1 MGSSHSVEKKSPSKE
16 ESSPSKT
23 NLKDSP
29 KVKENPASQGSPSK
43 VIADE
48 SKSTETVSQPDTVEE
63 VSSKIEG
70 LKITPSTPDGVKDNA
85 ARSDFTVTDEEVA
98 SVEAVSKTLLNA
110 PGGKSLEII
119 LSPAVKKAKSRISPP
134 TSPSSNQETIAKRL
148 QDAEE
153 RKQVIEQEKLQKL
166 AAKLEKIPSAQVK
179 KEKIIAEKSEL
190 IKEKLESKLSHAE
203 ENKKKHMDEVKD
215 KISEHA
221 SKIEKAQQALEA
233 AIEAAKEATK
243 AGLDEKMSKNE
254 EKKNEQLREMM
265 NALTEHSERIKNV
278 RNNMEEKMKPKA
290 QQILDSMA
298 KKEEA
303 SRELLAKQ
311 EAERKLKVEESKK
324 KGELVRLNKEK
335 LAAEANITTESA

>member
-48 SKSTETVSQPDTVEE
+48 SKSTVTDSQPDTVEE

-119 LSPAVKKAKSRISPP
+119 LSPAVKKVGSVILSRFS
-134 TSPSSNQETIAKRL
+134 
-148 QDAEE
+148 
-153 RKQVIEQEKLQKL
+153 
-166 AAKLEKIPSAQVK
+166 
-179 KEKIIAEKSEL
+179 
-190 IKEKLESKLSHAE
+190 
-203 ENKKKHMDEVKD
+203 
-215 KISEHA
+215 
-221 SKIEKAQQALEA
+221 
-233 AIEAAKEATK
+233 
-243 AGLDEKMSKNE
+243 
-254 EKKNEQLREMM
+254 
-265 NALTEHSERIKNV
+265 
-278 RNNMEEKMKPKA
+278 
-290 QQILDSMA
+290 
-298 KKEEA
+298 
-303 SRELLAKQ
+303 
-311 EAERKLKVEESKK
+311 
-324 KGELVRLNKEK
+324 
-335 LAAEANITTESA
+335 